1 MDNVSLGIAFA
12 AGLGSFL
19 SPCVFPLVPAYISYL
34 GGRAA
39 SAGESG
45 KVNRWM
51 VFKHGLA
58 FILGFSVVFV
68 LIGLAA
74 SALGALMYDLRPILM
89 KVGGALIV
97 VFGLNM
103 IGIFKI
109 PFVQYDL
116 RPQSQQEIHRGYFSS
131 FLMGIFFSAGWSP
144 CVGPVLTAILA
155 LAYDSASLGQGFV
168 MLIAYS
174 AGLAIPFLAAGLGIG
189 WVTYALKRYQRAMHY
204 VEIVMGII
212 LIAVGILLFFGVF
225 QQLASV
231 GQGI

>member
-1 MDNVSLGIAFA
+1 MDQVSLGIAFV

-34 GGRAA
+34 GGRAV
-39 SAGESG
+39 GGNEDG
-45 KVNRWM
+45 RTNRM
-51 VFKHGLA
+51 QIFFHGLA
-58 FILGFSVVFV
+58 FVAGFSLIFV

-74 SALGALMYDLRPILM
+74 SALGALMYDLRPLLVRI
-89 KVGGALIV
+89 GGILIV

-103 IGIFKI
+103 IGILKI
-109 PFVQYDL
+109 PFLQYDL
-116 RPQSQQEIHRGYFSS
+116 RPQNQSEIRRGYVSS

-189 WVTYALKRYQRAMHY
+189 WVTYALRRYRKAMHY
-204 VEIVMGII
+204 VEIVMGGI
-212 LIAVGILLFFGVF
+212 LIVVGILLFFGLF
-225 QQLASV
+225 QQLAAV
-231 GQGI
+231 GQSV